1 MKKNKGFILKSVC
14 GEKFLIAE
22 GEENI
27 DFTNLIALN
36 ESSAY
41 LWEAI
46 SENEEFDEKTLANL
60 LLKEYDVDE
69 ETALKDA
76 AALIKTMSTAGIIS

>member
-1 MKKNKGFILKSVC
+1 MKKNTGFVLKSVC

-46 SENEEFDEKTLANL
+46 AEDEEFDVKTLAEL
-60 LLKEYDVDE
+60 LRKEYDVDE
-69 ETALKDA
+69 QTALNDA
-76 AALIKTMSTAGIIS
+76 AALIESMSTAGIIS